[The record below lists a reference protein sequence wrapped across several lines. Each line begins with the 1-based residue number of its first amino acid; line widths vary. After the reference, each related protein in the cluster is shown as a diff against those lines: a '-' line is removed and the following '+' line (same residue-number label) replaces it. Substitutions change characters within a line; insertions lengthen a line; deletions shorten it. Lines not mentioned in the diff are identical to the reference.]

1 MFAGPACPK
10 IVSCENSLNNS
21 WYVTFDSDEDAQRAY
36 RYLREEVREFKGQP
50 IMARIKAKPMN
61 RTAQYQQGNKNGPVS
76 NGFRQPTTAV
86 TSPGAAAQL
95 TPVSPPGGHSQHS
108 SPGQPHTGSPGSG
121 SGHPHSGPGY
131 SISVREQGT
140 GPTTTTI
147 VPSGHLTG
155 GTVMVSSATTVT
167 PASTPNTNTT
177 IIGGGAGPSTG
188 GGGGQQHYISQ
199 GNQTQTYH
207 IFLPT
212 SQAPVVSSYFP
223 GGLLQ
228 TAMPGYHAVGPGG
241 PYFTNFINPMLPANS
256 EYFQANVKSSNRG
269 GHNYK
274 SRGRGGRG
282 GGNSERNTPG
292 ATSGSHTPQSGGYTP
307 GYNPAHA
314 GQAHQAHTFPVYPPA
329 GAAQWNNKNNGNRNP
344 ANNWETSSQ
353 HSNTSQ
359 KKFSSSSGS
368 SETNLSLS
376 TAVAPGP
383 QIVAG
388 TPRLVQQQ
396 LPAGY
401 PAQYRHE
408 APYYHQPRPGQDNI
422 QSKEFVPTKRGRGG
436 RGGSS
441 RGRDDMA
448 GYSSAPR
455 PGHQVS
461 RPESVGGSRV
471 NPLCF
476 RPECPH
482 SVMPLM
488 STTSP
493 DNTTT
498 SYQVHSQCQ
507 SGQ

>member
-1 MFAGPACPK
+1 M
-10 IVSCENSLNNS
+10 
-21 WYVTFDSDEDAQRAY
+21 
-36 RYLREEVREFKGQP
+36 REFKGQP

-61 RTAQYQQGNKNGPVS
+61 RTTQYQQGNKNGPVS

-108 SPGQPHTGSPGSG
+108 SPGQGQGASPGSS
-121 SGHPHSGPGY
+121 SGHQHPGPGY
-131 SISVREQGT
+131 PSSVSHQGA
-140 GPTTTTI
+140 GPTTTTM
-147 VPSGHLTG
+147 VPSGHHSG
-155 GTVMVSSATTVT
+155 GTVMVSTATTVT

-177 IIGGGAGPSTG
+177 IIGAGGAPSTG
-188 GGGGQQHYISQ
+188 NGGGGQHYISQ
-199 GNQTQTYH
+199 GGGQTQTYH

-212 SQAPVVSSYFP
+212 SQSQVSQYFP

-228 TAMPGYHAVGPGG
+228 TAMPGYHVAAPGA
-241 PYFTNFINPMLPANS
+241 PYFTNFINPMSLPAANS
-256 EYFQANVKSSNRG
+256 DFFQANVKSSNRG

-282 GGNSERNTPG
+282 GGGGNSDRNTPG
-292 ATSGSHTPQSGGYTP
+292 AASAPHTPQSGYTAGYQP
-307 GYNPAHA
+307 GYNPGHA
-314 GQAHQAHTFPVYPPA
+314 GQVQPFPGYPAAA

-353 HSNTSQ
+353 HSNSSQ

-376 TAVAPGP
+376 SAVTP
-383 QIVAG
+383 QIVPG

-401 PAQYRHE
+401 PSQYRHE
-408 APYYHQPRPGQDNI
+408 TPYYHQARPGQENI

-441 RGRDDMA
+441 RGRDEMS
-448 GYSSAPR
+448 GYSANPR
-455 PGHQVS
+455 PGHQVRPRLTVES
-461 RPESVGGSRV
+461 FVITLYCRPESPRSA
-471 NPLCF
+471 
-476 RPECPH
+476 
-482 SVMPLM
+482 MPLM
-488 STTSP
+488 STISP

-498 SYQVHSQCQ
+498 SYQVH
-507 SGQ
+507 